1 VIAGPE
7 KKTGILNPEEKKIVA
22 YHESGHAIVGWMLQH
37 TDALLKV
44 QVLHAILCCVT
55 FLSTYFTLRTE
66 IRYRIQI
73 PTRFFLSGN
82 VANPDPGSGIGF
94 FPDPGSQT
102 HIFESLVTIFWVK
115 SSIFL

>member
-44 QVLHAILCCVT
+44 LLV
-55 FLSTYFTLRTE
+55 SR
-66 IRYRIQI
+66 
-73 PTRFFLSGN
+73 S
-82 VANPDPGSGIGF
+82 VADPCNFGMDPDPRIHTS
-94 FPDPGSQT
+94 D
-102 HIFESLVTIFWVK
+102 
-115 SSIFL
+115 

>member
-44 QVLHAILCCVT
+44 PVL
-55 FLSTYFTLRTE
+55 
-66 IRYRIQI
+66 RYKFD
-73 PTRFFLSGN
+73 TSFFVVCIFIN
-82 VANPDPGSGIGF
+82 VLFIKN
-94 FPDPGSQT
+94 
-102 HIFESLVTIFWVK
+102 
-115 SSIFL
+115 